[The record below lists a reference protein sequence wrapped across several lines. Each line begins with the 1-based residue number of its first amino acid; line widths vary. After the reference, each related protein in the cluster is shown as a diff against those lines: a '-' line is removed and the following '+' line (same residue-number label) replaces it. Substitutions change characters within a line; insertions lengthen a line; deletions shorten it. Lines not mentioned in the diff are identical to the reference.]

1 MAMSKRWGVVLQ
13 DDAKSCR
20 CELLLFGVPGR
31 LSEAKLS
38 SAGFVSLVINR
49 QEQ

>member
-1 MAMSKRWGVVLQ
+1 VAVSQHWGVALQ

-20 CELLLFGVPGR
+20 HELLLLGVPGR

-38 SAGFVSLVINR
+38 SAGFVSFVINR
-49 QEQ
+49 QEL

>member
-1 MAMSKRWGVVLQ
+1 MAVSQRWDVALL

-38 SAGFVSLVINR
+38 SADLSALL
-49 QEQ
+49 